1 MNVFWLAGSVGDDN
15 NRRKWQVKKAR
26 HNSDWRR
33 DYMDWEMTMRNQ
45 LEKGRELER
54 ANTEEQRKRADA
66 AEEEIRKLKEE
77 INQLKKNKAE

>member
-1 MNVFWLAGSVGDDN
+1 
-15 NRRKWQVKKAR
+15 
-26 HNSDWRR
+26 
-33 DYMDWEMTMRNQ
+33 MDWEMTMRNQ